1 LRSNTWVATEVKELQ
16 HLDATTFL
24 IPGQGPFRPPVGVSE
39 IGLAKFEALMHE
51 AELSADYFG
60 VQYLYKSGYDPKCY
74 TDFVQ
79 RIWSGMPAS
88 APFTT
93 YPPLSKR
100 LKALQKEVVEIL
112 PKRDGAITSTPE
124 FQEFRNHLQAKKNE
138 NGPPGAPSRN

>member
-1 LRSNTWVATEVKELQ
+1 
-16 HLDATTFL
+16 
-24 IPGQGPFRPPVGVSE
+24 
-39 IGLAKFEALMHE
+39 MHE

-124 FQEFRNHLQAKKNE
+124 FQEFRNHLQAKKMKLARQVR
-138 NGPPGAPSRN
+138 PAVTDPLSSITPGLSRTRTSGFWLIPHLRDTALPELSAFYGCPRTPVSS